1 VSRLVAVGVDGA
13 RGGWAVACLYEDGTR
28 LMLLGD
34 IGEIADVRAGT
45 GAPVAID
52 IPIGLLDSV
61 GFRPC
66 DVAARRLLGRR
77 ASTVFAPPARYMLAA
92 AGDYGAI
99 RALVAD
105 ERQRNPAAKGLSAQ
119 SAGIAPKVREVDEW
133 VRAHPDSERWLFECH
148 PELSFVALNGG
159 APPSAS
165 KRSPAGAQERLR
177 LVRAA
182 FPDAEAQ
189 LAAARR
195 PATSAERAP
204 ARRPAASA
212 GRATARRPAASVG
225 RADWLDAYAA
235 LHSAAAIARGE
246 HAALGVGAL
255 DSEGVPMRI
264 VHAPCGRKD
273 SNPHG
278 LWPRGPKPGPS
289 PAHSI
294 HFALDRRVSS
304 AHEDGLDDVDVLKP
318 VLTDGLHAAQSEPR
332 PG

>member
-1 VSRLVAVGVDGA
+1 MAVGVDGA

-34 IGEIADVRAGT
+34 IGEIAELRAGS

-61 GFRPC
+61 DFRPC

-105 ERQRNPAAKGLSAQ
+105 ERRWNPAAKGLSAQ
-119 SAGIAPKVREVDEW
+119 SAGIAPKVREVDDW
-133 VRAHPDSERWLFECH
+133 VRAHPDSERWLYECH
-148 PELSFVALNGG
+148 PELSFVAMNGG
-159 APPSAS
+159 APLGEG
-165 KRSPAGAQERLR
+165 KRSPAGARERLR

-195 PATSAERAP
+195 PATSAGRATP
-204 ARRPAASA
+204 RLPAASA
-212 GRATARRPAASVG
+212 G

-235 LHSAAAIARGE
+235 LHTAAAIASGE
-246 HAALGVGAL
+246 HIELGAAR

-264 VHAPCGRKD
+264 VHAPCGRRD

-278 LWPRGPKPGPS
+278 LWPRGPKPRASTSSATPASAVRPARATARPATRSRSQPPHVRQRDCKVAPPWPS
-289 PAHSI
+289 P
-294 HFALDRRVSS
+294 
-304 AHEDGLDDVDVLKP
+304 G
-318 VLTDGLHAAQSEPR
+318 
-332 PG
+332 